1 MRKILTSL
9 VLLLLLASCATS
21 EETYET
27 IDISTIEKRVAD
39 GWQIVDVREME
50 EYKEGHI
57 SNAINVPLTS
67 ITKGDYGVLEKDQN
81 YIIICR
87 SGNRSETA
95 SKELAKAG
103 FQLVNVKQGMSSW
116 TGDVV
121 VSD

>member
-95 SKELAKAG
+95 SKELAKTG
-103 FQLVNVKQGMSSW
+103 FHLVNVKQGMSSW
-116 TGDVV
+116 TGEIVM
-121 VSD
+121 SD